1 MRGSSG
7 ASNPDSAAWSLKFR
21 PIQIILLGLAI
32 GDPKR
37 MLSSNLGALDSFSF
51 NQSLRLTNP
60 PDSKNFSS

>member
-32 GDPKR
+32 GGPIR
-37 MLSSNLGALDSFSF
+37 TLSSNLGALASFSL
-51 NQSLRLTNP
+51 NQSLRLINP
-60 PDSKNFSS
+60 PDPKNFSS